1 MALMLYF
8 NSNPPLPLLRPEKT
22 HYSSQL
28 LLPAIYSVTLEQLV
42 VNKETEYR
50 AIIKLFE
57 HNVSL

>member
-8 NSNPPLPLLRPEKT
+8 TSNPPLPLLRPEKT

-42 VNKETEYR
+42 IDKETEY
-50 AIIKLFE
+50 
-57 HNVSL
+57 